1 VNEINLI
8 EKIYRQTDNAPQL
21 LSELLSDF
29 SNWSFANPGLNELH
43 PCVINGKSAIVC
55 QRDLSR
61 NDPIAFAALKVIS
74 DRYGLFLKEDSRIID
89 DGFKFNRRQGI
100 AIMLSFCLSM
110 FATTRQI
117 SAAET
122 NSASA
127 INVVTHL
134 SLPLNTMQA
143 KMSINADGAKVLSL
157 RHASLPLAAT
167 VFETHSKKNAL
178 LAVDTVAETKI
189 KDFLQAAYRQTSI
202 DPKGISDDFAALANY
217 YARYPQVIALFSV
230 LFDKPVQLLYKS
242 DSWQT
247 QAWGSE
253 NSVDQV
259 SIYFDTRTAAQFIN
273 RDDCAENPACNISPA
288 DALLHEL
295 LHAKLMLVES
305 QEFFKTG
312 GLKPTLYPIEH
323 ERTVISEENGLY
335 QTMNQEDG
343 LARPIRSRHNGE
355 IFHVECALCMLP
367 NNAAF
372 N

>member
-1 VNEINLI
+1 VNEIDLI
-8 EKIYRQTDNAPQL
+8 EKIYRHTDNSPQQL
-21 LSELLSDF
+21 PELFSDLSK
-29 SNWSFANPGLNELH
+29 WSQTNVGQNELH
-43 PCVINGKSAIVC
+43 PCVIKGKSAIVC

-61 NDPIAFAALKVIS
+61 NDPRAFAALKVIS
-74 DRYGLFLKEDSRIID
+74 DQYGLFLKEDSRIID
-89 DGFKFNRRQGI
+89 DGSKFNRRQGI
-100 AIMLSFCLSM
+100 AIMLSFCLGI
-110 FATTRQI
+110 FATTRQV
-117 SAAET
+117 SATET
-122 NSASA
+122 NTPAA

-134 SLPLNTMQA
+134 SLPLNAVQA
-143 KMSINADGAKVLSL
+143 KMSINADGAKVISL
-157 RHASLPLAAT
+157 RHASLPSAAT
-167 VFETHSKKNAL
+167 VLETHSKKNAL
-178 LAVDTVAETKI
+178 LEVNAVAATKI
-189 KDFLQAAYRQTSI
+189 KDFLQAAYRQTNA
-202 DPKGISDDFAALANY
+202 DPNRISADFVALANY

-259 SIYFDTRTAAQFIN
+259 TIYFDTRTAAQFIN
-273 RDDCAENPACNISPA
+273 RDDCVTNPACNISPA

-295 LHAKLMLVES
+295 LHAKLMLVDS
-305 QEFFKTG
+305 QEFFKAG

-323 ERTVISEENGLY
+323 ERSVISEENGLY
-335 QTMNQEDG
+335 QAMNQQDG

-367 NNAAF
+367 NSAAF